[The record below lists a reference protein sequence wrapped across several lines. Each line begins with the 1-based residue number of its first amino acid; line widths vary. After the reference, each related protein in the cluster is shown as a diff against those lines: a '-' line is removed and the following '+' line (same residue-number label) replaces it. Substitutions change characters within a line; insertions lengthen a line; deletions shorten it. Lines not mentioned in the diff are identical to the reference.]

1 MTSYCFSRSYCCTV
15 RSVRL
20 FHFLYQHFSFIFFQ
34 NLTWVRYFL
43 KTVWNDYRYLP
54 LDDSPGKLLDKLCNE
69 TFKYRASVVL
79 YVELQNDNPS
89 STEYLLQVINFLGI
103 PVMAY
108 MGESS
113 SPVKVCLPNESEISK
128 YFCVN
133 TYVVFNVVVLRL
145 TTNCLAWRQT
155 HTNYFQTGEILRACW
170 LIGLTWFNNSSGKK
184 TEFSTSTSSK

>member
-1 MTSYCFSRSYCCTV
+1 M
-15 RSVRL
+15 
-20 FHFLYQHFSFIFFQ
+20 
-34 NLTWVRYFL
+34 N
-43 KTVWNDYRYLP
+43 KDAWNGYRYLP

-113 SPVKVCLPNESEISK
+113 SPVKVCLPTELEISN

-133 TYVVFNVVVLRL
+133 TYCVVLKFVVRCTL
-145 TTNCLAWRQT
+145 
-155 HTNYFQTGEILRACW
+155 YF
-170 LIGLTWFNNSSGKK
+170 K
-184 TEFSTSTSSK
+184 TRWDRWSLLSL